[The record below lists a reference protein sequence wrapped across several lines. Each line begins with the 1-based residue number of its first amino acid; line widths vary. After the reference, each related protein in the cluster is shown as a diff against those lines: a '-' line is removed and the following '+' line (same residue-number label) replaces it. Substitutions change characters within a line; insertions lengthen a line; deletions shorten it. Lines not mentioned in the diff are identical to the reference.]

1 MSEKSPLIRSRL
13 DDVAWYALHPD
24 VVRIIAVILIL
35 AVGYAGYAF
44 GKSQA
49 TQVSVTDV
57 SLTKPVLTKP
67 SKAAD
72 VSTLVLSC
80 SEGTEVRLLAKAKG
94 QVSMT
99 VTGSAETEL
108 LSQDAASLR
117 LDSGGGTYNISY
129 TGESAEVVWST
140 ASGECAEDFSSRSSE
155 RDNDD

>member
-1 MSEKSPLIRSRL
+1 MSEKSPLIRSRF

-24 VVRIIAVILIL
+24 VVRIIAVVLIL

-49 TQVSVTDV
+49 TQVNVTDV

-67 SKAAD
+67 SPGSE

-80 SEGTEVRLLAKAKG
+80 SEGAEVRLLASAEG

-99 VTGSAETEL
+99 VTGSAEAEL
-108 LSQDAASLR
+108 LSKDTASLR
-117 LDSGGGTYNISY
+117 FDSGGGTYNIAY
-129 TGESAEVVWST
+129 TGESADIVWST
-140 ASGECAEDFSSRSSE
+140 ASGECSEDFSSHSSE
-155 RDNDD
+155 RDGK